1 MLIEIVR
8 NKIILETITKLNK
21 NLSSVKV
28 NLNSSFGG
36 GP

>member
-1 MLIEIVR
+1 MYLLNYKNYLCKKV
-8 NKIILETITKLNK
+8 TKLNK
-21 NLSSVKV
+21 HLPSVKV

>member
-1 MLIEIVR
+1 MRGQETKVR
-8 NKIILETITKLNK
+8 ITKLNK
-21 NLSSVKV
+21 PLPSVKV